1 MGDDIW
7 DEIVAWEFVILII
20 LIIVIIARAV

>member
-1 MGDDIW
+1 VGDDIW